1 MNESVTTIAE
11 LFYAAVEHDLPD
23 ALAVKKAGQYVP
35 ISSRELNAS
44 VERLALAMYDRGLR
58 PGCNVALLAEN
69 SPEWAMTDYAC
80 AISGLPTATVYATLI
95 ASQAAF
101 ILNNSK
107 SRWVFCS
114 NRAQLDKVLEH
125 WPSLPD
131 LELAVLIEGQ
141 VPDVMGHRVVS
152 WSQLMEEGMAQ
163 EDRRPLVRQWGV
175 ERKPNDLL
183 TLIYTSGT
191 TADPKGAMLSHGNI
205 VSNVHASL
213 KVLPV
218 HARDRCL
225 SFLPLTHIFE
235 RMAGHYVMLH
245 IGASIYYAESVNT
258 VPENLMEVRPT
269 VLCSVP
275 RVYEKIFAKVMDGV
289 AGSGWPRH
297 QLFHWAY
304 LVGQQAVPLLYDGKQ
319 PTGWLGFRFA
329 LAKALVFSK
338 IKARTGG
345 QIRFAVSGGAPLMPK
360 VMEFFWAIGL
370 PILEGYGL
378 TETSPVITANRFG
391 MVGPGTVGHA
401 LYDTWE
407 GKPFLKIAE
416 DGEILCHGPNVMLG
430 YWDNEAATR
439 EAIDTD
445 GYFHT
450 GDIGEFDSRGRLK
463 ITDRKKELIIT
474 SGGKKIAPQPIENEL
489 KTDKYVS
496 QAVLIGDKRNFISAL
511 IVPNFDSLER
521 WAGYKHLHYTN
532 RRELVEQPIVMAK
545 LMTRVEKVNAT
556 LSSYERI
563 KKIVIVPD
571 EITVENG
578 GLTPSLKIKRRVVNH
593 MYDGLI
599 EGLYQVH
606 KGESEAH

>member
-1 MNESVTTIAE
+1 VNESVTTIAE

-23 ALAVKKAGQYVP
+23 ALAVKKEGRYVP
-35 ISSRELNAS
+35 ISSSELAAA
-44 VERLALAMYDRGLR
+44 VEWLALAMYDRGLR
-58 PGCNVALLAEN
+58 PGSHVAILAEN

-101 ILNNSK
+101 ILNNSR

-114 NRAQLDKVLEH
+114 NQAQLDKVLEH
-125 WPSLPD
+125 WPNLPN
-131 LELAVLIEGQ
+131 LELAVLLEGQ
-141 VPDVMGHRVVS
+141 APQVEGHTILS
-152 WSQLMEEGMAQ
+152 WSQLMKEGQAQ
-163 EDRRPLVRQWGV
+163 EARRPVVRQWGM
-175 ERKPNDLL
+175 ERTPDELL

-218 HARDRCL
+218 KAKDRCL

-235 RMAGHYVMLH
+235 RMAGHFVMLH
-245 IGASIYYAESVNT
+245 IGASIYYAEGVNT
-258 VPENLMEVRPT
+258 VPANLLEVRPT

-275 RVYEKIFAKVMDGV
+275 RIYEKIFAKVMDGV
-289 AGSGWPRH
+289 AGSGWPKH

-304 LVGQQAVPLLYDGKQ
+304 LIGQQVVPLLYEGKE
-319 PTGWLGFRFA
+319 PTGWLGLRFA

-378 TETSPVITANRFG
+378 TETSPVITANCMG
-391 MVGPGTVGHA
+391 KVGPGTVGHP

-430 YWDNEAATR
+430 YWDNEAATK
-439 EAIDTD
+439 EAIDVD

-450 GDIGEFDSRGRLK
+450 GDIGEFDSLGRLK

-496 QAVLIGDKRNFISAL
+496 QAVLIGDKRNFITAL

-532 RRELVEQPIVMAK
+532 HRDLAEQPIVMAK
-545 LMTRVEKVNAT
+545 LMSRVEKVNAT

-563 KKIVIVPD
+563 KKIVIIPD

-578 GLTPSLKIKRRVVNH
+578 GLTPSLKIKRRVVNN

-599 EGLYQVH
+599 EGLYEVH

>member
-23 ALAVKKAGQYVP
+23 ALAVKKEGRYVP

-58 PGCNVALLAEN
+58 PGYHVAILAEN

-80 AISGLPTATVYATLI
+80 AISGLPSATVYATLI

-114 NRAQLDKVLEH
+114 DQAQLDKVLEH
-125 WPSLPD
+125 WPSLPN
-131 LELAVLIEGQ
+131 LELAILIEGQ
-141 VPDVMGHRVVS
+141 VPEVEGHSILS
-152 WSQLMEEGMAQ
+152 WSQLMEEGKAQ
-163 EDRRPLVRQWGV
+163 EARRPLVRQWGM

-205 VSNVHASL
+205 VSNVHATL
-213 KVLPV
+213 KMLPV
-218 HARDRCL
+218 QARDRCL

-245 IGASIYYAESVNT
+245 MGASIYYAESVNT
-258 VPENLMEVRPT
+258 VPEDLLEVRPT
-269 VLCSVP
+269 VLISVP
-275 RVYEKIFAKVMDGV
+275 RIYEKIFAKVMNGV
-289 AGSGWPRH
+289 AGSGWLKHR
-297 QLFHWAY
+297 LFHWAY
-304 LVGQQAVPLLYDGKQ
+304 LIGQQVVPLLYDGKE
-319 PTGWLGFRFA
+319 PAGWLGFRFA

-378 TETSPVITANRFG
+378 TETSPVITANRLG
-391 MVGPGTVGHA
+391 MVGPGTVGNA

-416 DGEILCHGPNVMLG
+416 DGEVLCHGPNVMLG
-430 YWDNEAATR
+430 YWDNEAATK
-439 EAIDTD
+439 EAIDAD

-521 WAGYKHLHYTN
+521 WAGYKHLHYAN
-532 RRELVEQPIVMAK
+532 HRELVEQPIVMAK

-556 LSSYERI
+556 LSNFERI
-563 KKIVIVPD
+563 KKIVIIPD
-571 EITVENG
+571 ELTVENG
-578 GLTPSLKIKRRVVNH
+578 ALTPSLKIKRRVVNH

-599 EGLYQVH
+599 EGLYEVH

>member
-1 MNESVTTIAE
+1 MNESATTIAE

-23 ALAVKKAGQYVP
+23 ALAVKKEGRYVP
-35 ISSRELNAS
+35 ISSRELSAS

-58 PGCNVALLAEN
+58 PGHHVALLAEN

-101 ILNNSK
+101 ILNNSR

-114 NRAQLDKVLEH
+114 NQTQLDKVLEF
-125 WPSLPD
+125 WPSLPN

-141 VPDVMGHRVVS
+141 VPEAEGHTILS
-152 WSQLMEEGMAQ
+152 WSQLMEEGKAQ
-163 EDRRPLVRQWGV
+163 EARRPLVRQWGM
-175 ERKPNDLL
+175 ERKPDDLL

-191 TADPKGAMLSHGNI
+191 TGDPKGAMLSHDNI
-205 VSNVHASL
+205 VSNVLATL

-218 HARDRCL
+218 QAKDRCL

-245 IGASIYYAESVNT
+245 MGASIYYAESVNT
-258 VPENLMEVRPT
+258 VAENLLEVRPT
-269 VLCSVP
+269 ILVSVP
-275 RVYEKIFAKVMDGV
+275 RIYEKIFAKVMNGV
-289 AGSGWPRH
+289 AGSGWPKH

-304 LVGQQAVPLLYDGKQ
+304 LIGQQVVPLLYEGKE
-319 PTGWLGFRFA
+319 PTGWLGFRFT

-378 TETSPVITANRFG
+378 TETSPVITANRLG

-430 YWDNEAATR
+430 YWDNEAATK
-439 EAIDTD
+439 EAIDAD

-489 KTDKYVS
+489 KTDKYVA

-521 WAGYKHLHYTN
+521 WAGYKHLHYAN
-532 RRELVEQPIVMAK
+532 HRELVEQPIVMAK

-556 LSSYERI
+556 LSNFERI
-563 KKIVIVPD
+563 KKIVIIPD
-571 EITVENG
+571 ELTVENG
-578 GLTPSLKIKRRVVNH
+578 ALTPSLKIKRRVVNH

-599 EGLYQVH
+599 EGLYAVH

>member
-1 MNESVTTIAE
+1 MNESATTIAE

-23 ALAVKKAGQYVP
+23 ALAVKKEGRYVP
-35 ISSRELNAS
+35 ISSRELSAS

-58 PGCNVALLAEN
+58 PGHHVALLAEN

-101 ILNNSK
+101 ILNNSR

-114 NRAQLDKVLEH
+114 NQTQLDKVLEF
-125 WPSLPD
+125 WPSLPN

-141 VPDVMGHRVVS
+141 VPEAEGHTILS
-152 WSQLMEEGMAQ
+152 WSQLMEEGKAQ
-163 EDRRPLVRQWGV
+163 EARRPLVRQWGM

-191 TADPKGAMLSHGNI
+191 TGDPKGAMLSHGNI
-205 VSNVHASL
+205 VSNVHATL

-218 HARDRCL
+218 RTKDRCL

-235 RMAGHYVMLH
+235 RMSGHYVMLH
-245 IGASIYYAESVNT
+245 MGASIYYAESVNS
-258 VPENLMEVRPT
+258 VPENLLEVRPT
-269 VLCSVP
+269 MLVSVP
-275 RVYEKIFAKVMDGV
+275 RIYEKIFAKVMNGV
-289 AGSGWPRH
+289 AGSGWPKH

-304 LVGQQAVPLLYDGKQ
+304 RVGQQVVPLLYDGKK

-360 VMEFFWAIGL
+360 VMEFFWAIDL

-378 TETSPVITANRFG
+378 TETSPVITANRLG
-391 MVGPGTVGHA
+391 MVGPGTVGHP

-416 DGEILCHGPNVMLG
+416 DGEVLCRGPNVMLG
-430 YWDNEAATR
+430 YWDNEAATK
-439 EAIDTD
+439 EAIDAD

-463 ITDRKKELIIT
+463 ITDRKKDLIIT

-496 QAVLIGDKRNFISAL
+496 QAVLTGDKRNFISAL

-521 WAGYKHLHYTN
+521 WAGYKHLHYAN

-545 LMTRVEKVNAT
+545 LMSRVEKVNAT
-556 LSSYERI
+556 LSNYERI
-563 KKIVIVPD
+563 KKIVIIPD
-571 EITVENG
+571 ELTVENG
-578 GLTPSLKIKRRVVNH
+578 ALTPSLKIKRRVVNQ
-593 MYDGLI
+593 MYGGLI
-599 EGLYQVH
+599 EGLYEVH

>member
-1 MNESVTTIAE
+1 MNESATTIAE
-11 LFYAAVEHDLPD
+11 LFYAAVELDLPD
-23 ALAVKKAGQYVP
+23 ALAVKKEGRYVP
-35 ISSRELNAS
+35 ISSLELKIS

-58 PGCNVALLAEN
+58 PGNHVAILAEN

-80 AISGLPTATVYATLI
+80 AISGLPTATIYATLI

-114 NRAQLDKVLEH
+114 DQAQLAKVLEL
-125 WPSLPD
+125 WPTLPD
-131 LELAVLIEGQ
+131 LELAVLIQGP
-141 VPDVMGHRVVS
+141 VPEAHGHTVLS
-152 WSQLMEEGMAQ
+152 WSQLMEEGKAQ
-163 EDRRPLVRQWGV
+163 DGRRLLVRQWGL
-175 ERKPNDLL
+175 ERKPEDLL

-213 KVLPV
+213 KALPV
-218 HARDRCL
+218 QARDRCL

-245 IGASIYYAESVNT
+245 MGASIYYAESVNS
-258 VPENLMEVRPT
+258 VPENLLEVKPT

-275 RVYEKIFAKVMDGV
+275 RIYEKIFAKVMNGV
-289 AGSGWPRH
+289 AGSGWPKH

-304 LVGQQAVPLLYDGKQ
+304 LVGQQVVPLLYQGKK
-319 PTGWLGFRFA
+319 PTGWLALRFA
-329 LAKALVFSK
+329 VAKALVFSK
-338 IKARTGG
+338 IKAHTGG

-378 TETSPVITANRFG
+378 TETSPVITANRLG
-391 MVGPGTVGHA
+391 KVGPGTVGNP
-401 LYDTWE
+401 LYDTWD
-407 GKPFLKIAE
+407 GKPFVKIAD

-430 YWDNEAATR
+430 YWDNEAATK

-450 GDIGEFDSRGRLK
+450 GDIGEFDALGRLK

-496 QAVLIGDKRNFISAL
+496 QAVLAGDKRNFISAL

-521 WAGYKHLHYTN
+521 WAGYKHLHFAN

-545 LMTRVEKVNAT
+545 LMSRVEKVNAT
-556 LSSYERI
+556 LSNYERI
-563 KKIVIVPD
+563 KKIVIIPD
-571 EITVENG
+571 ELTVENG
-578 GLTPSLKIKRRVVNH
+578 ALTPSLKIKRRVVNQ
-593 MYDGLI
+593 MYGGLI
-599 EGLYQVH
+599 EGLYEVH

>member
-11 LFYAAVEHDLPD
+11 LFYAGVEHDLPD
-23 ALAVKKAGQYVP
+23 ALAVKKEGRYVP
-35 ISSRELNAS
+35 ISSLELQAS
-44 VERLALAMYDRGLR
+44 VERLALAMYDHGLR
-58 PGCNVALLAEN
+58 PGCHVAILAEN

-80 AISGLPTATVYATLI
+80 AISGLPTATIYATLI

-114 NRAQLDKVLEH
+114 NQAQLDKVLEL
-125 WPSLPD
+125 WPSLPT

-141 VPDVMGHRVVS
+141 IPEAEGHTILS
-152 WSQLMEEGMAQ
+152 WSQLMEEGKAQ
-163 EDRRPLVRQWGV
+163 EARRPLVRQWGM
-175 ERKPNDLL
+175 ERKPDDLL

-191 TADPKGAMLSHGNI
+191 TGDPKGAMLSHDNI
-205 VSNVHASL
+205 VSNVLATL

-218 HARDRCL
+218 QAKDRCL

-245 IGASIYYAESVNT
+245 MGASIYYAESVNT
-258 VPENLMEVRPT
+258 VAENLLEVRPT
-269 VLCSVP
+269 ILVSVP
-275 RVYEKIFAKVMDGV
+275 RIYEKIFAKVMNGV
-289 AGSGWPRH
+289 AGSGWPKH

-304 LVGQQAVPLLYDGKQ
+304 LIGQQVVPLLYEGKE
-319 PTGWLGFRFA
+319 PTGWLGFRFT

-378 TETSPVITANRFG
+378 TETSPVITANRLG

-430 YWDNEAATR
+430 YWDNEAATK
-439 EAIDTD
+439 EAIDAD

-450 GDIGEFDSRGRLK
+450 GDIGEFDSCGRLK

-489 KTDKYVS
+489 KTDKYVA

-521 WAGYKHLHYTN
+521 WAGYKHLHYAN
-532 RRELVEQPIVMAK
+532 HRELVEQPIVMAK

-556 LSSYERI
+556 LSNFERI
-563 KKIVIVPD
+563 KKIVIIPD
-571 EITVENG
+571 ELTVENG
-578 GLTPSLKIKRRVVNH
+578 ALTPSLKIKRRVVNH

-599 EGLYQVH
+599 EGLYAVH

>member
-23 ALAVKKAGQYVP
+23 ALAYKKDGSYVP
-35 ISSRELNAS
+35 ISSRELLGS
-44 VERLALAMYDRGLR
+44 VECLALAMHDRGLR
-58 PGCNVALLAEN
+58 PGTNVAILAEN

-80 AISGLPTATVYATLI
+80 AISGLPTATIYATLI

-107 SRWVFCS
+107 SQWVFCS
-114 NRAQLDKVLEH
+114 DQAQLDKVLELWH
-125 WPSLPD
+125 NLPD
-131 LELAVLIEGQ
+131 LQLAVLMNGPVPEVEG
-141 VPDVMGHRVVS
+141 RAILS
-152 WSQLMEEGMAQ
+152 WSQLMEEGQAQ
-163 EDRRPLVRQWGV
+163 AARAPQVRQWGL
-175 ERKPNDLL
+175 ERKPGDLL
-183 TLIYTSGT
+183 TIIYTSGT

-213 KVLPV
+213 KVLPMQV
-218 HARDRCL
+218 KDRCL

-235 RMAGHYVMLH
+235 RMAGHFVMLH
-245 IGASIYYAESVNT
+245 IGASIYYAESVGT
-258 VPENLMEVRPT
+258 VAENLMEVRPT

-275 RVYEKIFAKVMDGV
+275 RIYEKIFAKVMDGV
-289 AGSGWPRH
+289 AGSGWPKH

-304 LVGQQAVPLLYDGKQ
+304 LVGLQAVPLLYDGKK
-319 PTGWLGFRFA
+319 PTGWLGLRFA

-391 MVGPGTVGHA
+391 VVGPGTVGLA

-430 YWDNEAATR
+430 YWDNEAATK
-439 EAIDTD
+439 EAIDAD

-450 GDIGEFDSRGRLK
+450 GDIGEFDARGRLK

-496 QAVLIGDKRNFISAL
+496 QAVLIGDKRNFITAL
-511 IVPNFDSLER
+511 VVPNFDSLER
-521 WAGYKHLHYTN
+521 WAGYKHLHYAN

-545 LMTRVEKVNAT
+545 LMTRIEKVNAT
-556 LSSYERI
+556 LSKYERI

-571 EITVENG
+571 ELTVENG
-578 GLTPSLKIKRRVVNH
+578 ALTPSLKIKRRIVNH

-599 EGLYQVH
+599 EALYEVH

>member
-1 MNESVTTIAE
+1 MNESVTSIAE
-11 LFYAAVEHDLPD
+11 LFYAAMEHSLPD
-23 ALAVKKAGQYVP
+23 ALAYKKDGCYVP
-35 ISSRELNAS
+35 ISSKELLAS
-44 VERLALAMYDRGLR
+44 VERLALAMHDRGLR
-58 PGCNVALLAEN
+58 PGTNVAILAEN
-69 SPEWAMTDYAC
+69 CPEWAMTDYAC
-80 AISGLPTATVYATLI
+80 AILGLPTATVYATLI

-101 ILNNSK
+101 ILDNSK

-114 NRAQLDKVLEH
+114 NQAQLDKVLEF
-125 WPSLPD
+125 WSSLPN
-131 LELAVLIEGQ
+131 LEVAVLLHGQ
-141 VPDVMGHRVVS
+141 VPAVEGRQILS
-152 WSQLMEEGMAQ
+152 WSQLMDEGLAQ
-163 EDRRPLVRQWGV
+163 EARRPLVSQWGR
-175 ERKPNDLL
+175 ERRPEDLL

-205 VSNVHASL
+205 VSNVHATL
-213 KVLPV
+213 KALPRL
-218 HARDRCL
+218 AKDRCL

-245 IGASIYYAESVNT
+245 MGTSIYYAESVNS
-258 VPENLMEVRPT
+258 VPANLLEVRPT
-269 VLCSVP
+269 ILISVP
-275 RVYEKIFAKVMDGV
+275 RIYEKIFAKVMDGV
-289 AGSGWPRH
+289 AGSGWPKH

-304 LVGQQAVPLLYDGKQ
+304 RLGQRVVPLLYDGKK

-329 LAKALVFSK
+329 LANALVFSK

-345 QIRFAVSGGAPLMPK
+345 RIRFAVSGGAPLMPK

-378 TETSPVITANRFG
+378 TETSPVITANRLG
-391 MVGPGTVGHA
+391 MVGPGTVGTP

-407 GKPFLKIAE
+407 GKPFVKIAE

-430 YWDNEAATR
+430 YWANEAATK
-439 EAIDTD
+439 EAIDAD

-474 SGGKKIAPQPIENEL
+474 SGGKKIAPQPIENAL

-511 IVPNFDSLER
+511 VVPNFDSLER
-521 WAGYKHLHYTN
+521 WAGYKHLHYAN

-545 LMTRVEKVNAT
+545 LMSRIEKVNAT
-556 LSSYERI
+556 LSNYERI

-571 EITVENG
+571 ELTVENG
-578 GLTPSLKIKRRVVNH
+578 ALTPSLKIKRRIVNH

-599 EGLYQVH
+599 QGLYEVH

>member
-11 LFYAAVEHDLPD
+11 LFYAGVEHDLPD
-23 ALAVKKAGQYVP
+23 ALAVKKEGRYVP
-35 ISSRELNAS
+35 ISSLELQAS

-58 PGCNVALLAEN
+58 PGCHVAILAEN

-80 AISGLPTATVYATLI
+80 AISGLPTATIYATLI

-114 NRAQLDKVLEH
+114 DQAQLDKVLEH
-125 WPSLPD
+125 WPSLPT

-141 VPDVMGHRVVS
+141 VPEAEGHTILS
-152 WSQLMEEGMAQ
+152 WSQLMEEGKAQ
-163 EDRRPLVRQWGV
+163 EARRPLVRQWGM
-175 ERKPNDLL
+175 ERKPDDLL

-191 TADPKGAMLSHGNI
+191 TGDPKGAMLSHDNI
-205 VSNVHASL
+205 VSNVLATL

-218 HARDRCL
+218 QAKDRCL

-245 IGASIYYAESVNT
+245 MGASIYYAESVNT
-258 VPENLMEVRPT
+258 VAENLLEVRPT
-269 VLCSVP
+269 ILVSVP
-275 RVYEKIFAKVMDGV
+275 RIYEKIFAKVMNGV
-289 AGSGWPRH
+289 AGSGWPKH

-304 LVGQQAVPLLYDGKQ
+304 LIGQQVVPLLYEGKE
-319 PTGWLGFRFA
+319 PTGWLGFRFT

-378 TETSPVITANRFG
+378 TETSPVITANRLG

-430 YWDNEAATR
+430 YWDNEAATK
-439 EAIDTD
+439 EAIDAD

-450 GDIGEFDSRGRLK
+450 GDIGEFDSCGRLK

-489 KTDKYVS
+489 KTDKYVA

-521 WAGYKHLHYTN
+521 WAGYKHLHYAN
-532 RRELVEQPIVMAK
+532 HRELVEQPIVMAK

-556 LSSYERI
+556 LSNFERI
-563 KKIVIVPD
+563 KKIVIIPD
-571 EITVENG
+571 ELTVENG
-578 GLTPSLKIKRRVVNH
+578 ALTPSLKIKRRVVNH

-599 EGLYQVH
+599 EGLYAVH